1 MPRTILIALTVTVL
15 ALLEFFSFSFLVG
28 KARSQYGVQAP
39 AVSGHPVFER
49 YFRVHMNTLEQLM
62 LFLPLL
68 WIAGVYKLVAWYWLA
83 LIGALFL
90 VGRLIYLRSYVADP
104 ARRSAGFGIGFLAVL
119 ALFIIDLVGIVV
131 LWVHSP

>member
-1 MPRTILIALTVTVL
+1 MPRTILITLTVTVL

-28 KARSQYGVQAP
+28 KARGQYGVHAP

-68 WIAGVYKLVAWYWLA
+68 WIAGFYKLVAWYWLA
-83 LIGALFL
+83 LIGAMFL
-90 VGRLIYLRSYVADP
+90 VGRVIYLRSYVADP
-104 ARRSAGFGIGFLAVL
+104 ARRSAGFGIGALSVL
-119 ALFIIDLVGIVV
+119 ALFLIDIVGIV
-131 LWVHSP
+131 WFWTQSP